1 MRRTFEDILKERNI
15 DIDLEYQKLYQL
27 FTNKNIEIQESRNY
41 LGMSIPNLY
50 SLRDIINMYFRI
62 YEFTETCITLDEFD
76 RKHKI
81 NFERNPKNIDID
93 YLVFFCEYLYNFL
106 KPLQDKN
113 LYKSSQFINSNIY
126 PYIQST
132 IEQIKKVIYFIGY
145 TESKRKSS
153 NGYIT
158 IIFVQKDEN
167 VIAVATSKYISED
180 MSYKIFNYLHKS
192 MKGNIEG
199 KREILLSL
207 GRTLEQKRKILKEM
221 NNKFD
226 DYLFYLLNNM
236 NIRHNNID
244 KDDMKKYKKY
254 LEEMG
259 EKKLEEEYDE
269 IYRMC
274 LLAIMLLEQKDRNI
288 KIEELKKKMGDCK

>member
-1 MRRTFEDILKERNI
+1 MRRTFEDILKECNI

-27 FTNKNIEIQESRNY
+27 FTNKNIEIYKSTNSY
-41 LGMSIPNLY
+41 GWNITSSY
-50 SLRDIINMYFRI
+50 SLRDIIKKYFKI
-62 YEFTETCITLDEFD
+62 YKFTETCITLDEFD
-76 RKHKI
+76 RKHEI
-81 NFERNPKNIDID
+81 NFENNPKNIDID
-93 YLVFFCEYLYNFL
+93 YLVSFCEYLYNFL
-106 KPLQDKN
+106 KPLQDNN
-113 LYKSSQFINSNIY
+113 LHKSINVSSNI
-126 PYIQST
+126 QFT
-132 IEQIKKVIYFIGY
+132 IEQIKKVIDLIGY

-259 EKKLEEEYDE
+259 EKKLEEWYDK

-288 KIEELKKKMGDCK
+288 EIEELKKKMGDCK